1 METKILKLISR
12 PLFLS
17 IMLGS
22 IVFFS
27 ACEKTDRATS
37 DLSGTYKIMLDQTI
51 DLPKEG
57 KKARLT
63 FSKFVDERCPP
74 NANCVRSGPAIATL
88 VFADSKINE
97 SFQLC
102 FIGCDDMAKTIT
114 SNGIK
119 YRIKLAEAP
128 PAIPWDYFTL
138 TTPTILT
145 ILIER
150 V

>member
-57 KKARLT
+57 KLT

-128 PAIPWDYFTL
+128 PASPWGYIIITVP
-138 TTPTILT
+138 TTIT